1 MALTNAALYELSEYI
16 RINTIMQK
24 YAFRASQ
31 MKSGEKT
38 IHQVNDSSLT
48 MLSTLNVN
56 KTVNIVKHTK
66 AVQISNTVSPSQ
78 SKSSRNW
85 KNI

>member
-1 MALTNAALYELSEYI
+1 MALTNAALYELSKYI

-48 MLSTLNVN
+48 IYCVHEM
-56 KTVNIVKHTK
+56 
-66 AVQISNTVSPSQ
+66 
-78 SKSSRNW
+78 SK
-85 KNI
+85 